1 LRYLEHGE
9 FRLVRE
15 SLAEREVLLRMAP
28 HLVRPL
34 RLVLPDGPSA
44 RPRWLVHAGLF
55 LYDHLGG
62 RRTLPAASA
71 VDLTT
76 DVAGQPLHGAARRGF
91 AYFDC
96 LTDDARL
103 TVVIARDAA
112 LRGAEIMPR
121 TTLVA
126 ACRDG
131 GLWQAKL
138 SDVTGGTLNVAA
150 QTLVNAAG
158 PWVLDVATRAGLAA
172 RPRLRLLKGSHIVV
186 PKLYDGEHAYLLQND
201 DRRIVFVI
209 PFERDY
215 SLIGTTELPF
225 SGDPAAAQIEPA
237 EIGYLCRA
245 VGRWFRDPPTPA
257 DVVWS
262 FAGVRPLYD
271 DRAGT
276 AAAVTRDYVFDLD
289 TAGPPALSIFGG
301 KLTTH
306 RRLAE
311 HALAKLAPHLPDMG
325 APWTA
330 GSILPG
336 GKLPPGG
343 QSAIAIRL
351 VANHPTLSPAVAAR
365 LAAAYGS
372 EAAEML
378 AGGVGREIA
387 PGLFEAELRWLV
399 ECEWACTADD
409 VLWRRTKLGLRMTP
423 QEMRAVENYLTENRR
438 DAVSGEHGREIA
450 TSLRSSQ

>member
-1 LRYLEHGE
+1 
-9 FRLVRE
+9 
-15 SLAEREVLLRMAP
+15 MA
-28 HLVRPL
+28 
-34 RLVLPDGPSA
+34 
-44 RPRWLVHAGLF
+44 
-55 LYDHLGG
+55 
-62 RRTLPAASA
+62 
-71 VDLTT
+71 TT
-76 DVAGQPLHGAARRGF
+76 PT
-91 AYFDC
+91 C
-96 LTDDARL
+96 
-103 TVVIARDAA
+103 
-112 LRGAEIMPR
+112 
-121 TTLVA
+121 
-126 ACRDG
+126 C
-131 GLWQAKL
+131 K
-138 SDVTGGTLNVAA
+138 
-150 QTLVNAAG
+150 
-158 PWVLDVATRAGLAA
+158 
-172 RPRLRLLKGSHIVV
+172 K
-186 PKLYDGEHAYLLQND
+186 ND

-225 SGDPAAAQIEPA
+225 SGDPAAAQIETA

-245 VGRWFRDPPTPA
+245 VGRWFRDRPTPA
-257 DVVWS
+257 HVVWR

-311 HALAKLAPHLPDMG
+311 QALAKLTPYLPAMG

-336 GKLPPGG
+336 GNLPTGG

-399 ECEWACTADD
+399 EREWACTADD
-409 VLWRRTKLGLRMTP
+409 VLWRRTKLGLRMTAAEVSVVATYLARP
-423 QEMRAVENYLTENRR
+423 QMPAVPAEAGTHL
-438 DAVSGEHGREIA
+438 SGG
-450 TSLRSSQ
+450 